1 MPLIKVV
8 ILINKLPGIPE
19 KSARKRQQ
27 TLANGE
33 RHIARRR
40 RVQGRV
46 LRPHRQTLGLHRD
59 GKGGNWS
66 CRLRRF
72 PPQRHKG
79 AQVLS
84 RDGLHDVFRDGH
96 RPYPSG
102 VRRRWAALQQQR
114 SRWRGR
120 RGHSCPFDAAVAL
133 EGTRKPWGRSL
144 PLHVAQ
150 RLRRE
155 RVDVST

>member
-8 ILINKLPGIPE
+8 LFINKLPGIPE
-19 KSARKRQQ
+19 HRRESGSRRSRMARDTSR
-27 TLANGE
+27 GE
-33 RHIARRR
+33 GECRVACCGLIVRRWGSIA
-40 RVQGRV
+40 
-46 LRPHRQTLGLHRD
+46 TE
-59 GKGGNWS
+59 KGENWS